1 MRRYPGA
8 SSIDIIDHLKASLRK
23 VSDET
28 FIHAG
33 TNDITNNI
41 NCLSNVKKIV
51 VRDTSNNTKLFFS
64 SIICRIDIRDID
76 GNIIE
81 TNSHLENYWKQQNLG
96 FINNKNINKS
106 DVPSILNSEEK
117 VSWKKILQSML
128 TVCYRWYYSQWHK
141 TK

>member
-23 VSDET
+23 VSDEI

-33 TNDITNNI
+33 TNDITNNV
-41 NCLSNVKKIV
+41 NCLSNVKKIA

-128 TVCYRWYYSQWHK
+128 TVCYRWYYSQ
-141 TK
+141 

>member
-23 VSDET
+23 VSDEI

-33 TNDITNNI
+33 TNDITNNV

-51 VRDTSNNTKLFFS
+51 VCDTSNNTKLFFS
-64 SIICRIDIRDID
+64 SIIDIRDID

-81 TNSHLENYWKQQNLG
+81 INSHLENYWKQQNLG

-128 TVCYRWYYSQWHK
+128 TVCYRWHYSQ
-141 TK
+141 

>member
-23 VSDET
+23 VSDEI

-33 TNDITNNI
+33 TNDITNNV

-51 VRDTSNNTKLFFS
+51 VCDTSNNTKLFFS
-64 SIICRIDIRDID
+64 SIIDIRDID

-81 TNSHLENYWKQQNLG
+81 INSHLENYWKQQNLG

-128 TVCYRWYYSQWHK
+128 TVCYRWYYSQ
-141 TK
+141 